1 MSMENPNNNGKPH
14 GRPALVPDVLSPQD
28 IVARVVVAIDKQG
41 GCTMEFT
48 QGNLPLALH
57 LLSQGVEMVAKL
69 LVQGQQAPPRVIPV
83 TGLPPGMK
91 LK

>member
-1 MSMENPNNNGKPH
+1 MEDPNKNGKPN
-14 GRPALVPDVLSPQD
+14 GRPALIPEVLSPRN
-28 IVARVVVAIDKQG
+28 IVAQVVVTVDQQG
-41 GCTMEFT
+41 GCAMEYT

-69 LVQGQQAPPRVIPV
+69 LVHEQQAPPRVIPV

>member
-1 MSMENPNNNGKPH
+1 MSVKDPNNNGKPH
-14 GRPALVPDVLSPQD
+14 GRPVLVPDVLPPQD
-28 IVARVVVAIDKQG
+28 IVARVVVALDKQG

-48 QGNLPLALH
+48 KDNSPLTLH
-57 LLSQGVEMVAKL
+57 LLSQGVEMIAKL
-69 LVQGQQAPPRVIPV
+69 LVHEQQAPPRVIPV

>member
-1 MSMENPNNNGKPH
+1 MKDPNNNGKSN
-14 GRPALVPDVLSPQD
+14 GRPVLMPEVLPPRN
-28 IVARVVVAIDKQG
+28 IVAQVVVTVDQQG

-48 QGNLPLALH
+48 KDNIPLTLH

-83 TGLPPGMK
+83 TGLPPGLK